1 MKIFVIGSA
10 SAVWGFALTG
20 VLGRVVEDEGGLN
33 AALDEGLQDED
44 IGIILITAD
53 VVGLARERIEALM
66 IRAEIPL
73 VVEIP
78 APEDAS
84 PRGMHRDRPGLGE
97 LLRRT
102 VGVKI

>member
-20 VLGRVVEDEGGLN
+20 VLGKVVEGADELN
-33 AALDEGLQDED
+33 AALDEVLQAED

-53 VVGLARERIEALM
+53 VIGLARERIETLM
-66 IRAEIPL
+66 IRAEVPL

-78 APEDAS
+78 APEGVVSRGTS
-84 PRGMHRDRPGLGE
+84 PDRPRLSE
-97 LLRRT
+97 MLRRT
-102 VGVKI
+102 IGVKI